1 MCFENK
7 KIIKNTINLENIKN
21 KNKIQYYKEKINNNN
36 NNLSVSK
43 DNYYLKKNNDLK
55 NIISIE
61 NKNISF
67 LTYNSTK
74 FLPKISNNIKIEKN
88 LKTIIP
94 WRSSTKINQNYLYKN
109 FNIYYI
115 NNYSSFYINDINN
128 NDSNNKN
135 MLKIRNEIKNNKF
148 LYIIR
153 PENCGYLL
161 KKCFENR
168 KNWEEIKDLNYEFF
182 NFKWQQNNWK
192 IDFSKLSKISNIKQL
207 VNHFEFNCT
216 ISNKANLFINL
227 LKYAEQKNINIF
239 QYIPFTILFDY
250 ENENFLNSIEKF
262 ENLFNN
268 IENYIVDYKII
279 NNYQFRILKGRL
291 YKDFFPFDFEDKIG
305 SKTAINIPNSH
316 YDKNQ
321 KGKNLWLIKAPD
333 LNRGRCIELLNNF
346 NNIKK
351 FIKLFYEGILN
362 GYLNSNNIK
371 NNNNIIDNHKK
382 NKKYKSNL
390 VVVQKYIEK
399 PLLYFGR
406 KFDIRIW
413 VLLSFDLKVYVFKEG
428 HLKTCSNEYDINSND
443 IFSHLTNYS
452 LQKHNKNFSHYEKG
466 NELSFDDLQ
475 YNIDIN
481 YSEKKIN
488 FKRDILPKIYK
499 IVEFTFR
506 AVSNKI
512 NSFNRK
518 FSFEIFGFDFMI
530 DNFFNP
536 FLIEVNM
543 NPGLEESSPLI
554 KILIPRML
562 DDALRLTVDKLFET
576 KYKND
581 NSYSIYNEK
590 NNECEYK
597 SLFPVNGYLNSENL
611 FDFVCDLNIDENNN
625 KKKIINNKKFKII
638 KKNTFSY
645 YK

>member
-36 NNLSVSK
+36 KNLSVSK

-192 IDFSKLSKISNIKQL
+192 INFSNLSKISNIKQL
-207 VNHFEFNCT
+207 INHFEFNCT
-216 ISNKANLFINL
+216 ITNKANLFINL

>member
-1 MCFENK
+1 MYFENK
-7 KIIKNTINLENIKN
+7 KIIKNTIKLENIKN
-21 KNKIQYYKEKINNNN
+21 NNNNIQYYKEKLNNNN
-36 NNLSVSK
+36 KNLSIMK
-43 DNYYLKKNNDLK
+43 NNYYLKKNNENLTSKEK
-55 NIISIE
+55 N
-61 NKNISF
+61 KISF
-67 LTYNSTK
+67 ITYSTK
-74 FLPKISNNIKIEKN
+74 FLPKISNTIKISKN
-88 LKTIIP
+88 SKIKIP
-94 WRSSTKINQNYLYKN
+94 WKSSTKINQNYLYKSMN
-109 FNIYYI
+109 NYYI
-115 NNYSSFYINDINN
+115 NNYSSLDN
-128 NDSNNKN
+128 NDSKNNENKENKN
-135 MLKIRNEIKNNKF
+135 KLKFRNEINNNKF

-168 KNWEEIKDLNYEFF
+168 INWEEVKDLNYEFF

-192 IDFSKLSKISNIKQL
+192 INFSNLSKISNIKQL
-207 VNHFEFNCT
+207 INHFEFNCT
-216 ISNKANLFINL
+216 ITNKANLFINL

-250 ENENFLNSIEKF
+250 ESENFLNSLEKF

-346 NNIKK
+346 SNIKK

-362 GYLNSNNIK
+362 GYFNSNDI
-371 NNNNIIDNHKK
+371 NNILDNHK

-390 VVVQKYIEK
+390 VVVQKYIEN

-413 VLLSFDLKVYVFKEG
+413 VLLSYDLKVYVFKEG
-428 HLKTCSNEYDINSND
+428 HLKTCSNKYDVNSND

-452 LQKHNKNFSHYEKG
+452 LQKHNKNFSQYEKG

-488 FKRDILPKIYK
+488 FKIDILPKIYK
-499 IVEFTFR
+499 IIEFTFR

-518 FSFEIFGFDFMI
+518 FCFEIFGFDFMI

-562 DDALRLTVDKLFET
+562 DDALRLTVDKLFEP
-576 KYKND
+576 KYKKN
-581 NSYSIYNEK
+581 NIYSYNEK
-590 NNECEYK
+590 NNEYK
-597 SLFPVNGYLNSENL
+597 SSFPVNGYLNSENL

>member
-36 NNLSVSK
+36 KNLSVSK